1 MYTICLTGKCRTK
14 MYKPSQWGAYLNME
28 YKYYLGN
35 NFNQV
40 WSSI

>member
-1 MYTICLTGKCRTK
+1 
-14 MYKPSQWGAYLNME
+14 MYKPSQWGACLNME
-28 YKYYLGN
+28 YKYYLGK